1 MCNFAA
7 PLSNRWSLTMKL
19 SYIPLN
25 IGDQEAMLLCKLLRR
40 HIKEL
45 ETEAGTKLGHEMNP
59 YQESDWNMATDMLDF
74 LTRMLDRPDKKEFGS
89 EYIKAM
95 REAEDAACINP
106 LIHFV

>member
-1 MCNFAA
+1 
-7 PLSNRWSLTMKL
+7 MKL

-74 LTRMLDRPDKKEFGS
+74 LQRMIDRPGNKSNVSAYIDAVRKS
-89 EYIKAM
+89 ERRSI
-95 REAEDAACINP
+95 CT
-106 LIHFV
+106 V